1 MDDVFL
7 FELHDRL
14 PDLSDVLIKN
24 LSFQNREEFWIIV
37 HDSLPVALSDGIAL
51 AFGMSSMDEDLSLI
65 EADVEGSDY
74 SVRSKSQLELF
85 SLIYLITDVIV
96 SLLNEQDLIDFVQ
109 FHINDFAISKDA
121 WFQRLEYFDHEVL
134 VLDVIPGIETV
145 IDSNLLV
152 LSSILFGE
160 IEELSKVLDELFK
173 QEITINLSLNCS
185 GELIEKFL
193 ILISAYSLVFVIDP
207 AVVEILL
214 DLELKIIGDGSAR
227 VKSFNETEPFGQVFT
242 II

>member
-1 MDDVFL
+1 
-7 FELHDRL
+7 
-14 PDLSDVLIKN
+14 
-24 LSFQNREEFWIIV
+24 
-37 HDSLPVALSDGIAL
+37 
-51 AFGMSSMDEDLSLI
+51 MSSMDEDLSLI

-96 SLLNEQDLIDFVQ
+96 SLLNEQDLVDFVQ